1 MRRSIA
7 IVMMLAMLAA
17 GCSNPCEQIAEA
29 ACAKA
34 GAESPECETTTEKA
48 ARPTQEDLRACGVA
62 LELVEALD
70 KVQ

>member
-7 IVMMLAMLAA
+7 IVLLLVVLAP

-34 GAESPECETTTEKA
+34 GADSPECKTTTEKA
-48 ARPTQEDLRACGVA
+48 ARPSQEDLRACGVA

>member
-1 MRRSIA
+1 MRLSIA
-7 IVMMLAMLAA
+7 MMLCLAVWAA

-34 GAESPECETTTEKA
+34 GADSTECKTTTEKA
-48 ARPTQEDLRACGVA
+48 ARPTQEDIRACGVA